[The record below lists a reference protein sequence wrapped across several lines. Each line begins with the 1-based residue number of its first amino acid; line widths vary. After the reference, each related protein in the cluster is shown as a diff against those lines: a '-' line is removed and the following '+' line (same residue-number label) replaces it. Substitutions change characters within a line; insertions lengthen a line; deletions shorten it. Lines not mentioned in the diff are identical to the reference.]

1 MNTVIIN
8 ILCEGQT
15 EEGFVSK
22 VLKPY
27 FDDCGIVLKP
37 RILLTSKKKNQ
48 RGGMISFSQAK
59 RDIEHWISENR
70 NRKSE
75 THYYTTMF
83 DFYALPSDF
92 PGMDEIEKCIDAY
105 GKVSVVERAMAEK
118 FQVRDFIP
126 YIQLHEFEA
135 LLLSDVS
142 QIIAEFP
149 TQERTI
155 TKLQKVLDGCNGN
168 PELVNTGRTTAPS
181 KRIVAVVEEG
191 RKYEYYKKV
200 QNGVNIACR
209 IGIDVMMNKCNHF
222 KEWIDKL
229 IALTSC

>member
-15 EEGFVSK
+15 EERFVSK
-22 VLKPY
+22 VMKPY
-27 FDDCGIVLKP
+27 LKDYGIVLKP

-48 RGGMISFSQAK
+48 RVGMISYNQAK
-59 RDIEHWISENR
+59 RDVENWISENR

-92 PGMDEIEKCIDAY
+92 PCMDEIEKYTDAY
-105 GKVSVVERAMAEK
+105 GKVSAVERAMAEK
-118 FQVRDFIP
+118 FQVSNFVP

-135 LLLSDVS
+135 LLFSNILK
-142 QIIAEFP
+142 IIDRFP
-149 TQERTI
+149 KQEKTI
-155 TKLQKVLDGCNGN
+155 ANLQKVLDGCNGN
-168 PELVNTGRTTAPS
+168 PELVNTGQETAPS
-181 KRIVAVVEEG
+181 KRIVAVVEEC
-191 RKYEYYKKV
+191 RKYKYHKV
-200 QNGVNIACR
+200 QDGVNIACR
-209 IGIDVMMNKCNHF
+209 IGIDVMMNKCKHF

-229 IALTSC
+229 IALGIC

>member
-15 EEGFVSK
+15 EERFVSK
-22 VLKPY
+22 VMKPY
-27 FDDCGIVLKP
+27 LKDYGIVLKP

-48 RGGMISFSQAK
+48 RGGMINYSQAK
-59 RDIEHWISENR
+59 RDVENWISENR

-92 PGMDEIEKCIDAY
+92 PCMDEIEKYTDAY
-105 GKVSVVERAMAEK
+105 GKVSAVERAMTEK
-118 FQVRDFIP
+118 FQVSNFVP

-135 LLLSDVS
+135 LLFSDISKIVDR
-142 QIIAEFP
+142 FP
-149 TQERTI
+149 KQKRTI
-155 TKLQKVLDGCNGN
+155 TNLQKVLDGCNGN

-181 KRIVAVVEEG
+181 KRITAVVGEG
-191 RKYEYYKKV
+191 RYHKV
-200 QNGVNIACR
+200 QDGVNIACR
-209 IGIDVMMNKCNHF
+209 IGIDVMMNKCRHF
-222 KEWIDKL
+222 KEWIDNL
-229 IALTSC
+229 IALNIC

>member
-15 EEGFVSK
+15 EERFVSK
-22 VLKPY
+22 VMKPY
-27 FDDCGIVLKP
+27 LKDYGIVLKP

-48 RGGMISFSQAK
+48 RGGMINYSQAK
-59 RDIEHWISENR
+59 RDVENWISENR

-92 PGMDEIEKCIDAY
+92 PCMDEIEKYTDAY
-105 GKVSVVERAMAEK
+105 GKVSAVERAMTEK
-118 FQVRDFIP
+118 FQVSNFVP

-135 LLLSDVS
+135 LLFSDISKIVDR
-142 QIIAEFP
+142 FP
-149 TQERTI
+149 KQKRTI
-155 TKLQKVLDGCNGN
+155 TNLQKVLDGCNGN

-181 KRIVAVVEEG
+181 KRITAVVGEG
-191 RKYEYYKKV
+191 RYHKV
-200 QNGVNIACR
+200 QDGVNIACR
-209 IGIDVMMNKCNHF
+209 IGIDVMMNKCRHF
-222 KEWIDKL
+222 KEWIDNL

>member
-1 MNTVIIN
+1 MNTAIIN

-15 EEGFVSK
+15 EERFVSK

-27 FDDCGIVLKP
+27 FNDCGIVLKP

-59 RDIEHWISENR
+59 RDIENWISKNR

-92 PGMDEIEKCIDAY
+92 PGMDEIEKYIDAY

-118 FQVRDFIP
+118 FQVSDFIP

-142 QIIAEFP
+142 QIIAKFP

-181 KRIVAVVEEG
+181 KRITAVVEES
-191 RKYEYYKKV
+191 RKYHKV
-200 QNGVNIACR
+200 QDGVNIACL

>member
-15 EEGFVSK
+15 EERFVSK
-22 VLKPY
+22 VMKPY
-27 FDDCGIVLKP
+27 LKDYGIVLKP

-48 RGGMISFSQAK
+48 RGGMINYSQAK
-59 RDIEHWISENR
+59 RDVENWISENR

-92 PGMDEIEKCIDAY
+92 PCMDEIEMYTDAY
-105 GKVSVVERAMAEK
+105 GKVSAVERAMAEK
-118 FQVRDFIP
+118 FQVSDFIP

-142 QIIAEFP
+142 QIIAKFP

-181 KRIVAVVEEG
+181 KRITAVVEES
-191 RKYEYYKKV
+191 RKYKYHKV
-200 QNGVNIACR
+200 QDGVDIACR

-222 KEWIDKL
+222 KEWIDNL

>member
-15 EEGFVSK
+15 EERFVSK
-22 VLKPY
+22 VMKPY
-27 FDDCGIVLKP
+27 LKDYGIVLKP

-48 RGGMISFSQAK
+48 RGGMINYSQAK
-59 RDIEHWISENR
+59 RDVENWISENR

-92 PGMDEIEKCIDAY
+92 PCMDEIEKYTDAY
-105 GKVSVVERAMAEK
+105 GKVSAVERAMAEK
-118 FQVRDFIP
+118 FQVSDFIP

-142 QIIAEFP
+142 QIIAKFP

-181 KRIVAVVEEG
+181 KRITAVVEES
-191 RKYEYYKKV
+191 RKYKYHKV
-200 QNGVNIACR
+200 QDGVNIACR

-229 IALTSC
+229 IALNIC

>member
-15 EEGFVSK
+15 EERFVSK
-22 VLKPY
+22 VMKPY
-27 FDDCGIVLKP
+27 LKDYGIVLKP

-48 RGGMISFSQAK
+48 RGGMISYSQAK
-59 RDIEHWISENR
+59 RDIENWISENR

-142 QIIAEFP
+142 QIIAKFP

-155 TKLQKVLDGCNGN
+155 IKLQKVLDGCNGN

-181 KRIVAVVEEG
+181 KRITAVVEES
-191 RKYEYYKKV
+191 RKYKYHKV
-200 QNGVNIACR
+200 QDGVNIACR

>member
-15 EEGFVSK
+15 EERFVSK
-22 VLKPY
+22 VMKPY
-27 FDDCGIVLKP
+27 LKDYGIVLKP

-48 RGGMISFSQAK
+48 RGGMINYSQAK
-59 RDIEHWISENR
+59 RDVENWISENR

-92 PGMDEIEKCIDAY
+92 PCMDEIEKYTDAY
-105 GKVSVVERAMAEK
+105 GKVSAVERAMTEK
-118 FQVRDFIP
+118 FQVSNFVP

-135 LLLSDVS
+135 LLFSDISKIVDR
-142 QIIAEFP
+142 FP
-149 TQERTI
+149 KQKRTI
-155 TKLQKVLDGCNGN
+155 TNLQKVLDGCNGN

-181 KRIVAVVEEG
+181 KRITAVVGEG
-191 RKYEYYKKV
+191 RYHKV
-200 QNGVNIACR
+200 QDGVNIACR
-209 IGIDVMMNKCNHF
+209 IGIDVMMNKCRHF

-229 IALTSC
+229 IALSIC

>member
-15 EEGFVSK
+15 EERFVSK
-22 VLKPY
+22 VMKPY
-27 FDDCGIVLKP
+27 LKDYGIVMKP

-48 RGGMISFSQAK
+48 RGGMINYSQAK
-59 RDIEHWISENR
+59 RDVENWISENR

-92 PGMDEIEKCIDAY
+92 PCMDEIEKYTDAY
-105 GKVSVVERAMAEK
+105 GKVSAVERAMAEK
-118 FQVRDFIP
+118 FQVSNFVP

-135 LLLSDVS
+135 LLFSDISKIVDR
-142 QIIAEFP
+142 FP
-149 TQERTI
+149 KQKRTI
-155 TKLQKVLDGCNGN
+155 TNLQKVLDDCNGN

-181 KRIVAVVEEG
+181 KRITAVVEES
-191 RKYEYYKKV
+191 RKYKYHKV
-200 QNGVNIACR
+200 QDGVNIACR
-209 IGIDVMMNKCNHF
+209 IGIDVMMNKCKHF
-222 KEWIDKL
+222 KEWIDNL
-229 IALTSC
+229 IALSIC

>member
-15 EEGFVSK
+15 EERFVSK
-22 VLKPY
+22 VMKPY
-27 FDDCGIVLKP
+27 LKDYGIVLKP

-48 RGGMISFSQAK
+48 RGGMINYSQAK
-59 RDIEHWISENR
+59 RDVENWISENR

-92 PGMDEIEKCIDAY
+92 PCMDEIEKYTDAY
-105 GKVSVVERAMAEK
+105 GKVSAVERAMTEK
-118 FQVRDFIP
+118 FQVSNFIP

-142 QIIAEFP
+142 QIIAKFP

-181 KRIVAVVEEG
+181 KRITAVVEES
-191 RKYEYYKKV
+191 RKYKYHKV
-200 QNGVNIACR
+200 QDGVDIACR

-222 KEWIDKL
+222 KEWIDNL

>member
-15 EEGFVSK
+15 EERFVSK
-22 VLKPY
+22 VMKPY
-27 FDDCGIVLKP
+27 LKDYGIVLKP

-48 RGGMISFSQAK
+48 RGGMISYSQAK
-59 RDIEHWISENR
+59 RDIENWISENR

-92 PGMDEIEKCIDAY
+92 PGMDEIEKYIDAY

-181 KRIVAVVEEG
+181 KRITAVVEEG
-191 RKYEYYKKV
+191 RKHEYYKKD

-209 IGIDVMMNKCNHF
+209 IGIDVMMNKCKHF
-222 KEWIDKL
+222 KKWIDKL

>member
-15 EEGFVSK
+15 EERFVSK
-22 VLKPY
+22 VMKPY
-27 FDDCGIVLKP
+27 LKDYGIVLKP

-48 RGGMISFSQAK
+48 RGGMINYSQAK
-59 RDIEHWISENR
+59 RDVENWISENR

-92 PGMDEIEKCIDAY
+92 PCMDEIEKYTDAY
-105 GKVSVVERAMAEK
+105 GKVSAVERAMAEK
-118 FQVRDFIP
+118 FQVSNFVP

-135 LLLSDVS
+135 LLFSDISKIVDR
-142 QIIAEFP
+142 FP
-149 TQERTI
+149 KQERTI
-155 TKLQKVLDGCNGN
+155 TNLQKVLDGCNGN

-181 KRIVAVVEEG
+181 KRITAVVEES
-191 RKYEYYKKV
+191 RKYKYHKV
-200 QNGVNIACR
+200 QDGVNIACR

-229 IALTSC
+229 IALNIC

>member
-15 EEGFVSK
+15 EERFVSK
-22 VLKPY
+22 VMKPY
-27 FDDCGIVLKP
+27 LKDYGIVLKP

-48 RGGMISFSQAK
+48 RGGMINYSQAK
-59 RDIEHWISENR
+59 RDVENWISENR

-92 PGMDEIEKCIDAY
+92 PCMDEIEKYTDAY
-105 GKVSVVERAMAEK
+105 GKVSAVERAMAEK
-118 FQVRDFIP
+118 FQVSDFIP

-142 QIIAEFP
+142 QIIAKFP

-181 KRIVAVVEEG
+181 KRITAVVEES
-191 RKYEYYKKV
+191 RKYKYHKV
-200 QNGVNIACR
+200 QDGVDIACR

-222 KEWIDKL
+222 KEWIDNL
-229 IALTSC
+229 IALSIC

>member
-15 EEGFVSK
+15 EERFVSK
-22 VLKPY
+22 VMKPY
-27 FDDCGIVLKP
+27 LKDYGIVLKP

-48 RGGMISFSQAK
+48 RGGMINYSQAK
-59 RDIEHWISENR
+59 RDVENWISENR

-92 PGMDEIEKCIDAY
+92 PCMDEIEKYTDAY
-105 GKVSVVERAMAEK
+105 GKVSAVERAMTEK
-118 FQVRDFIP
+118 FQVSNFVP

-135 LLLSDVS
+135 LLFSDISKIVDR
-142 QIIAEFP
+142 FP
-149 TQERTI
+149 KQKRTI
-155 TKLQKVLDGCNGN
+155 TNLQKVLDGCNGN

-181 KRIVAVVEEG
+181 KRITAVVGEG
-191 RKYEYYKKV
+191 RYHKV
-200 QNGVNIACR
+200 QDGVDIACR
-209 IGIDVMMNKCNHF
+209 IGIKAMRNKCNHF

-229 IALTSC
+229 IALNIC

>member
-15 EEGFVSK
+15 EERFVSK

-27 FDDCGIVLKP
+27 FEDCGIVLKP

-48 RGGMISFSQAK
+48 RGGMISYSQAK
-59 RDIEHWISENR
+59 RDIENWISENR

-92 PGMDEIEKCIDAY
+92 PGMDEIEKYIDAY
-105 GKVSVVERAMAEK
+105 DKVSVVERAMAEK

-135 LLLSDVS
+135 LLLSDVP
-142 QIIAEFP
+142 QIVAKFP
-149 TQERTI
+149 MQERTI

-181 KRIVAVVEEG
+181 KRIVAVVEES
-191 RKYEYYKKV
+191 RKYKYHKV
-200 QNGVNIACR
+200 QDGVDIACR
-209 IGIDVMMNKCNHF
+209 IGIEAMMNQCNHF

-229 IALTSC
+229 IALNVC

>member
-15 EEGFVSK
+15 EERFVSK
-22 VLKPY
+22 VMKPY
-27 FDDCGIVLKP
+27 LKDYGIVLKP

-48 RGGMISFSQAK
+48 RGGMINYSQAK
-59 RDIEHWISENR
+59 RDVENWISENR

-92 PGMDEIEKCIDAY
+92 PCMDEIEKYTDAY
-105 GKVSVVERAMAEK
+105 GKVSAVERAMTEK
-118 FQVRDFIP
+118 FQVSNFVP

-135 LLLSDVS
+135 LLFSDISKIVDR
-142 QIIAEFP
+142 FP
-149 TQERTI
+149 KQKRTI
-155 TKLQKVLDGCNGN
+155 TNLQKVLDGCNGN

-181 KRIVAVVEEG
+181 KRITAVVGEG
-191 RKYEYYKKV
+191 RYHKV
-200 QNGVNIACR
+200 QDGVNIACR
-209 IGIDVMMNKCNHF
+209 IGIDVMMNKCRHF
-222 KEWIDKL
+222 KEWIDNL
-229 IALTSC
+229 IALSIC

>member
-15 EEGFVSK
+15 EERFVSK
-22 VLKPY
+22 VMKPY
-27 FDDCGIVLKP
+27 LKDYGIVLKP

-48 RGGMISFSQAK
+48 RGGMINYSQAK
-59 RDIEHWISENR
+59 RDVENWISENR

-92 PGMDEIEKCIDAY
+92 PCMDEIEKYTDAY
-105 GKVSVVERAMAEK
+105 GKVSAVERAMAEK
-118 FQVRDFIP
+118 FQVSNFVP

-135 LLLSDVS
+135 LLFSDISKIVDR
-142 QIIAEFP
+142 FP
-149 TQERTI
+149 KQERTI
-155 TKLQKVLDGCNGN
+155 TKLQKVLDDCNGN
-168 PELVNTGRTTAPS
+168 PELVNTGRETAPS
-181 KRIVAVVEEG
+181 KRIATLVEEG
-191 RKYEYYKKV
+191 RKYKYHKV
-200 QNGVNIACR
+200 QDGVNIACR
-209 IGIDVMMNKCNHF
+209 IGIDVMMNKCKHF

-229 IALTSC
+229 IALSIC

>member
-15 EEGFVSK
+15 EERFVSK
-22 VLKPY
+22 VMKPY
-27 FDDCGIVLKP
+27 LKDYGIVLKP

-48 RGGMISFSQAK
+48 RGGMINYSQAK
-59 RDIEHWISENR
+59 RDVENWISENR

-92 PGMDEIEKCIDAY
+92 PCMDEIEKYTDAY
-105 GKVSVVERAMAEK
+105 GKVSAVERAMAEK
-118 FQVRDFIP
+118 FQVSNFVP

-135 LLLSDVS
+135 LLFSDISKIVDR
-142 QIIAEFP
+142 FP
-149 TQERTI
+149 KQERTI

-168 PELVNTGRTTAPS
+168 PELVNTGRETAPG

-191 RKYEYYKKV
+191 RKYKYHKV
-200 QNGVNIACR
+200 QDGVNIACR
-209 IGIDVMMNKCNHF
+209 IGIDVMMNKCKHF
-222 KEWIDKL
+222 KEWIDNL
-229 IALTSC
+229 IALSIC

>member
-15 EEGFVSK
+15 EERFVSK
-22 VLKPY
+22 VMKPY
-27 FDDCGIVLKP
+27 LKDYGIVLKP

-48 RGGMISFSQAK
+48 RGGMINYSQAK
-59 RDIEHWISENR
+59 RDVENWISENR

-92 PGMDEIEKCIDAY
+92 PCMDEIEKYTDAY
-105 GKVSVVERAMAEK
+105 GKVSAVERAMTEK
-118 FQVRDFIP
+118 FQVSNFVP

-135 LLLSDVS
+135 LLFSDISKIVDR
-142 QIIAEFP
+142 FP
-149 TQERTI
+149 KQKRTI
-155 TKLQKVLDGCNGN
+155 TNLQKVLDGCNGN

-181 KRIVAVVEEG
+181 KRITAVVEESE
-191 RKYEYYKKV
+191 KYKYHKV
-200 QNGVNIACR
+200 QDGVNIACR
-209 IGIDVMMNKCNHF
+209 IGIDVMMNKCRHF

-229 IALTSC
+229 IALSIC

>member
-15 EEGFVSK
+15 EERFVSK
-22 VLKPY
+22 VMKPY
-27 FDDCGIVLKP
+27 LKDYGIVLKP

-48 RGGMISFSQAK
+48 RGGMINYSQAK
-59 RDIEHWISENR
+59 RDVENWISENR

-92 PGMDEIEKCIDAY
+92 PCMDEIEKYTDAY
-105 GKVSVVERAMAEK
+105 GKVSAVERAMAEK
-118 FQVRDFIP
+118 FQVSDFIP

-142 QIIAEFP
+142 QIIAKFP

-181 KRIVAVVEEG
+181 KRITAVVEEG
-191 RKYEYYKKV
+191 RRYKYHKV
-200 QNGVNIACR
+200 QDGVNIACL

-229 IALTSC
+229 IALNIY

>member
-15 EEGFVSK
+15 EERFVSK

-27 FDDCGIVLKP
+27 FNDCGIVLKP

-48 RGGMISFSQAK
+48 RGGMISYSQAK
-59 RDIEHWISENR
+59 RDIENWISENR

-92 PGMDEIEKCIDAY
+92 SGMDEIEKCIDAY

-142 QIIAEFP
+142 QIIAKFP

-155 TKLQKVLDGCNGN
+155 IKLQKVLDGCNGN

-181 KRIVAVVEEG
+181 KRITAVVEES
-191 RKYEYYKKV
+191 RKYKYHKV
-200 QNGVNIACR
+200 QDGVNIACR

>member
-15 EEGFVSK
+15 EERFVSK
-22 VLKPY
+22 VMKPY
-27 FDDCGIVLKP
+27 LKDYGIVLKP

-48 RGGMISFSQAK
+48 RGGMINYSQAK
-59 RDIEHWISENR
+59 RDVENWISENR

-83 DFYALPSDF
+83 DFYALSSDF
-92 PGMDEIEKCIDAY
+92 PCMDEIEKYTDAY
-105 GKVSVVERAMAEK
+105 GKVSAVERAMTEK
-118 FQVRDFIP
+118 FQVSNFVP

-135 LLLSDVS
+135 LLFSDISKIVDR
-142 QIIAEFP
+142 FP
-149 TQERTI
+149 KQKRTI
-155 TKLQKVLDGCNGN
+155 TNLQKVLDGCNGN

-181 KRIVAVVEEG
+181 KRITAVVGEG
-191 RKYEYYKKV
+191 RYHKV
-200 QNGVNIACR
+200 QDGVNIACR
-209 IGIDVMMNKCNHF
+209 IGIDVMMNKCRHF
-222 KEWIDKL
+222 KEWIDNL

>member
-15 EEGFVSK
+15 EERFVSK
-22 VLKPY
+22 VMKPY
-27 FDDCGIVLKP
+27 LKDYGIVLKP

-48 RGGMISFSQAK
+48 RGGMISYSQAK
-59 RDIEHWISENR
+59 RDIENWISENR

-83 DFYALPSDF
+83 DFYALPSVF

-142 QIIAEFP
+142 QIIAKFP

-155 TKLQKVLDGCNGN
+155 IKLQKVLDGCNGN

-181 KRIVAVVEEG
+181 KRITAVVEES
-191 RKYEYYKKV
+191 RKYKYHKV
-200 QNGVNIACR
+200 QDGVNIACR